1 MIVIDGAAG
10 EGGGQVLR
18 SALGLS
24 LVTGRPFT
32 IENIRGK
39 RKKPGLLRQHL
50 TAVKAACEVGLVE
63 CEGAELGSSR
73 LTFAPKGVRP
83 GAYHWAIGTAGSCTL
98 VLQTVL
104 PALMV
109 AEGPSDI
116 VIEGGTHNPMAPP
129 FDFLEET
136 FLPLLARMGVKVE
149 IELLRPGFYPAGGG
163 KIRFRVEPAEK
174 LHCLTLHERGPTQLS
189 AGALCAGLPGHIGL
203 RELEVCRAKL
213 GLTEQ
218 KTKLVQLEGYG
229 PGNVLTIFASS
240 AELTETFTGFGERG
254 IRAEQVAARVVNQVR
269 DYLRSRA
276 PVGRHLADQ
285 LLTPLALCGGGRFLT
300 TEPSLHT
307 TTNIE
312 VIGRFLAIAIEVARI
327 DRETWEVRVA
337 P

>member
-1 MIVIDGAAG
+1 MIVIDGSAG

-32 IENIRGK
+32 IDNIRGK

-50 TAVKAACEVGLVE
+50 TAVKAACEVGLAD
-63 CEGAELGSSR
+63 CKGAELGSR
-73 LTFAPKGVRP
+73 CLIFAPKVVRP
-83 GAYHWAIGTAGSCTL
+83 GAYHWSIGSAGSCTL

-109 AEGPSDI
+109 ADGPSDI

-129 FDFLEET
+129 FGFLEET
-136 FLPLLARMGVKVE
+136 FLPLLARMGTKVE

-163 KIRFRVEPAEK
+163 KIRVRVEPAEK
-174 LHCLTLHERGPTQLS
+174 LDGLTLTERGPTHLS
-189 AGALCAGLPGHIGL
+189 AEVLCAGLPGHIGL

-213 GLTEQ
+213 GLTE
-218 KTKLVQLEGYG
+218 KETKLVHLERHG
-229 PGNVLTIFASS
+229 PGNVLTVFASS
-240 AELTETFTGFGERG
+240 SQLTETFTGFGERG
-254 IRAEQVAARVVNQVR
+254 VRAEEVAARLVHQVS

-276 PVGRHLADQ
+276 PVGHHLADQ
-285 LLTPLALCGGGRFLT
+285 LLIPLALSSGGRFLT

-312 VIGRFLAIAIEVARI
+312 VIGRFLDLAIDISPY
-327 DRETWEVRVA
+327 DRETWEIRVVR
-337 P
+337 

>member
-32 IENIRGK
+32 IDNIRGK

-50 TAVKAACEVGLVE
+50 TAVKAACEVGLAD
-63 CEGAELGSSR
+63 CKGAELGSSR

-83 GAYHWAIGTAGSCTL
+83 GAYHWSIGTAGSCTL

-129 FDFLEET
+129 FDFLDKT
-136 FLPLLARMGVKVE
+136 FLPLLGRLGVKVE

-163 KIRFRVEPAEK
+163 RIRVRVEPAEK
-174 LHCLTLHERGPTQLS
+174 LHRLTLTERGPTHLS
-189 AGALCAGLPGHIGL
+189 AEALCAGLPGHIGL

-213 GLTEQ
+213 GLTE
-218 KTKLVQLEGYG
+218 KETKLVQLEGHG
-229 PGNVLTIFASS
+229 PGNVLTIFARS

-254 IRAEQVAARVVNQVR
+254 VRAEQVAARVVNHVR

-285 LLTPLALCGGGRFLT
+285 LLIPLALAGGGRFLT

-307 TTNIE
+307 ITNIE
-312 VIGRFLAIAIEVARI
+312 VIGRFLDIAIEVARI
-327 DRETWEVRVA
+327 DRETWEVRMA